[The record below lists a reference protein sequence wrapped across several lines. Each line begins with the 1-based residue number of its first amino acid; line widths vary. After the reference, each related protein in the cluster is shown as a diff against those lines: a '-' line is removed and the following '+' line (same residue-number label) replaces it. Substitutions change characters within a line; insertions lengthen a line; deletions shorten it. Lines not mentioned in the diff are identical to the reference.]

1 MPSFEHQRV
10 NFSENH
16 ELNYM
21 LRRIGKRQTQQNRDR
36 VVTLGKLLKKTLKAR
51 TLTHQQF
58 IPFLRGKRALLK

>member
-1 MPSFEHQRV
+1 MSFEYKRV

-16 ELNYM
+16 ELNYL
-21 LRRIGKRQTQQNRDR
+21 LRRLNKRQTQHNRDM
-36 VVTLGKLLKKTLKAR
+36 VVTLGKALKKVLKAR

>member
-1 MPSFEHQRV
+1 MSFEYQRV

-21 LRRIGKRQTQQNRDR
+21 LRRIGKRQTQQNRDT
-36 VVTLGKLLKKTLKAR
+36 VVTLGKTLKKTLKVR

-58 IPFLRGKRALLK
+58 IPFLRGKRVLLK

>member
-1 MPSFEHQRV
+1 MSFEYQRV

-16 ELNYM
+16 ELNYL
-21 LRRIGKRQTQQNRDR
+21 LRRIGKRQTQRNRDT
-36 VVTLGKLLKKTLKAR
+36 VVTLGKSLKKALKVR

>member
-1 MPSFEHQRV
+1 MSFEYKRV

-16 ELNYM
+16 ELNYL
-21 LRRIGKRQTQQNRDR
+21 LRRINKRQTQGNRDT
-36 VVTLGKLLKKTLKAR
+36 VVTLGKTLKKMLKVR